1 MSKRSDALA
10 ERIEQGAETLASF
23 AEGLS
28 DAQWQTIVPN
38 DQRTV
43 GVLVHHVASVYPI
56 EIDLA
61 KAIASGDPIA
71 GVTWDVINQMNADHA
86 QGHPSISKEETL
98 QLLRANSKAAAERVR
113 AFSDAELDNA
123 VAIPLYAHAPLTAQ
137 FFIEDH
143 ALRHSSHHLAN
154 IQSALSGETL

>member
-1 MSKRSDALA
+1 MNKRSNALA
-10 ERIEQGAETLASF
+10 ERIEQGAEALATF

-28 DAQWQTIVPN
+28 EAEWQTTVPN

-43 GVLVHHVASVYPI
+43 AVLVHHVANVYPI

-61 KAIASGDPIA
+61 KAIASGDPIT

-86 QGHPSISKEETL
+86 HDHPAISKAETL
-98 QLLRANSKAAAERVR
+98 QLLRGNSKAAAERVR
-113 AFSDAELDNA
+113 AFADTDLDRA
-123 VAIPLYAHAPLTAQ
+123 TTVSLYADAPLTAQ

-154 IQSALSGETL
+154 IQATLNAGA